1 MGLLSISHQLSAQ
14 RNRIQSNSTEL
25 KHSPSANMHFST
37 IFAILSA
44 VAPVVI
50 ADCCGAGFCHSTT
63 PNCNLPNACADGTW
77 STPCCGYGGCNIF
90 CCACDGGKFWK

>member
-1 MGLLSISHQLSAQ
+1 
-14 RNRIQSNSTEL
+14 
-25 KHSPSANMHFST
+25 MHFST

-44 VAPVVI
+44 VAPVVV